1 MTTPDQKLLADI
13 EAIQSIPIISSILD
27 VICQTTGMGL
37 AAVAR
42 VTEERWIACSVL
54 DKISFGLQ
62 PGGELKVETT
72 LCHEIRQSKEAI
84 IIDHVEKDETY
95 CHHHTPA
102 MYGFQ
107 SYISIPIFLKNGSF
121 FGTLCAIDP
130 KPAQLKK
137 PETIAMFNLFA
148 ELISFHLNAQ
158 EQLTV
163 TEAKLLQERK
173 NAELRDQF
181 IAILGHDLR
190 NPVGAI
196 SGGAELLLRMP
207 LDNTAMRIATTI
219 KNSSYRVSGLIK
231 NMLDFASGRLGG
243 GIVLDRKITYLDK
256 ELRQVIT
263 ELLTIWQG
271 RSVIVEFDMT
281 EPVYCDENRIAQLF
295 SNLLSNAITH
305 GAADKPVI
313 VKAISGDGFF
323 ELSVI
328 NSGSKIPD
336 AAMDWLF
343 QPFTRATIKPGQ
355 QGLGLGL
362 YISSEI
368 AIAHGGKL
376 QAVSTEEKT
385 SFILQMP
392 SNPPD

>member
-1 MTTPDQKLLADI
+1 MTNSDQQLFADV

-27 VICQTTGMGL
+27 VICQTTGMGF

-62 PGGELKVETT
+62 PGGELQVETT

-95 CHHHTPA
+95 CHHRTPA
-102 MYGFQ
+102 VYGFQ
-107 SYISIPIFLKNGSF
+107 SYISIPIFLKNGNF

-130 KPAQLKK
+130 KPARLKT
-137 PETIAMFNLFA
+137 PETIAMFKLFA
-148 ELISFHLNAQ
+148 DLISFHLNAQ
-158 EQLTV
+158 EQLTFA
-163 TEAKLLQERK
+163 ESKLFQERK

-207 LDNTAMRIATTI
+207 LDSTAMRIATTI
-219 KNSSYRVSGLIK
+219 KNSSYRISGLIK

-243 GIVLDRKITYLDK
+243 GIVLDRKIAHLDK
-256 ELRQVIT
+256 PLRQVIT

-271 RSVIVEFDMT
+271 RSVIVEFDMI
-281 EPVYCDENRIAQLF
+281 EPVYCDENRIAQLL
-295 SNLLSNAITH
+295 SNLLGNAITH
-305 GAADKPVI
+305 GAADKPVT
-313 VKAISGDGFF
+313 VKAVSGNGIF

-336 AAMDWLF
+336 DAMDWLF
-343 QPFTRATIKPGQ
+343 QPFTRATMKPGQ

-376 QAVSTEEKT
+376 QAISTEEKT
-385 SFILQMP
+385 SFMLQMP
-392 SNPPD
+392 YNPPG

>member
-1 MTTPDQKLLADI
+1 MTNSDQKLLADV

-27 VICQTTGMGL
+27 VVCQTTGMGF

-84 IIDHVEKDETY
+84 IIEHVEKDETY
-95 CHHHTPA
+95 CGHHTPA

-130 KPAQLKK
+130 KPAQLKT

-158 EQLTV
+158 EQLTFAE
-163 TEAKLLQERK
+163 TKLLQERR

-207 LDNTAMRIATTI
+207 LDNTAMRIAATI

-243 GIVLDRKITYLDK
+243 GIILDRKIVHLEK
-256 ELRQVIT
+256 ALRQVIT

-271 RSVIVEFDMT
+271 RWVTVEFDLP

-295 SNLLSNAITH
+295 SNLVSNAITH
-305 GAADKPVI
+305 GSPDKPVM
-313 VKAISGDGFF
+313 VNATSKDGNF
-323 ELSVI
+323 ELSVT
-328 NSGSKIPD
+328 NAGDKIPD
-336 AAMDWLF
+336 TAMDWLF
-343 QPFTRATIKPGQ
+343 QPFTRANLKPGQ

-376 QAVSTEEKT
+376 WAVSTEDKT
-385 SFILQMP
+385 GS
-392 SNPPD
+392 SR

>member
-1 MTTPDQKLLADI
+1 MINQDQKLRADV
-13 EAIQSIPIISSILD
+13 EAIQRISIIPSILD
-27 VICQTTGMGL
+27 VICQTTGMGF

-54 DKISFGLQ
+54 DKISFGLE

-84 IIDHVEKDETY
+84 IIDHVEKDEIY
-95 CHHHTPA
+95 CRHHTPA

-107 SYISIPIFLKNGSF
+107 SYISIPIFLRNGSF

-130 KPAQLKK
+130 KPGRLKT
-137 PETIAMFNLFA
+137 PETLAMFKLFA
-148 ELISFHLNAQ
+148 DLISFHLNAQ
-158 EQLTV
+158 EQLNF
-163 TEAKLLQERK
+163 TEANLLQERK

-243 GIVLDRKITYLDK
+243 GIGLDRKTIHLEK
-256 ELRQVIT
+256 ALRQVIT
-263 ELLTIWQG
+263 ELLTIQQG
-271 RSVIVEFDMT
+271 RSIIVEFDLP

-305 GAADKPVI
+305 GAPDKPITVTATST
-313 VKAISGDGFF
+313 VDNF

-328 NSGSKIPD
+328 NEGNKIPE
-336 AAMDWLF
+336 AAMNWLF
-343 QPFTRATIKPGQ
+343 QPFTRASIKPGQ

-376 QAVSTEEKT
+376 YAVSTDEKT
-385 SFILQMP
+385 SFILQIP
-392 SNPPD
+392 SRPTN